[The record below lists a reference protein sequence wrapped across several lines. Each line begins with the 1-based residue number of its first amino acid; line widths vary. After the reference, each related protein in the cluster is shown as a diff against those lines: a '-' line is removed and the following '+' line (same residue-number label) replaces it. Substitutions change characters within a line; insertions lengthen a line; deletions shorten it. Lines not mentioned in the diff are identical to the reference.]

1 MKNLQDE
8 QENNLLVFYLF
19 GTFLPFY
26 KLVFLFE
33 RITMKYACGSY
44 FILNLSKQASN

>member
-33 RITMKYACGSY
+33 RVTMKYAYGSY